1 MEKKIYNLFEDMIKL
16 WRMAEETVIN
26 DRGTSDD
33 YDLLE
38 EEETRLRQRL
48 DTILNKL
55 NNKK

>member
-1 MEKKIYNLFEDMIKL
+1 MKKEISNLFEDMIKL
-16 WRMAEETVIN
+16 WKMTEETVIN

-48 DTILNKL
+48 DNILNKL
-55 NNKK
+55 NN

>member
-1 MEKKIYNLFEDMIKL
+1 MEKEISNLFEDVIKL

-26 DRGTSDD
+26 DRGTLDD